1 MDHRRK
7 ASLTRRDVL
16 RLGTAAL
23 GAGALSG
30 ALAPPAADA
39 QTPRR
44 GGIFHIRGEDPV
56 GFDPH
61 LVFTYRTATNLSF
74 THSRLIRV
82 KSGASVK
89 PGTTPL
95 EPDLAESWTQPSD
108 TTYVFKLRQGVRWHN
123 KPPVNGR
130 ELTADDVK
138 YTYERFLSLRQN
150 PHRGLLEQVQKVEA
164 VDKHTVK
171 FTLSEP
177 FAWFPQILASTVMWI
192 LPREAGE
199 LHGDFRKPETCIGTG
214 PWMLERYEPA
224 VRLTFVRNPN
234 YFITGLPY
242 ADGVEVTVDEDP
254 SSRLAA
260 WLSGKYDFAP
270 EYDMVVRRVDLDV
283 ARQRKPRLQTAEFF
297 WLVGGIT
304 WMKLNQD
311 PFKDIRVRRALA
323 IASSWREI
331 LETNAF
337 SNGPHGAP
345 NPAVPAAFAEWSI
358 PISELPPDARRLYEQ
373 DIPEAKRL
381 LREAGYPN
389 GLKLPFETTAGY
401 GPDYVDGVQVALKNW
416 KAAGI
421 ETDLKLKEYGAFIAT
436 TFLGK
441 FEKMAGSLFGAWD
454 NPDSY
459 LYRFHIPGQP
469 TNGSEV
475 NDPKLTE
482 MIRLQRRTFDTAK
495 RRDIVYDIQRYA
507 AQQVYNLYAPTIN
520 VVSAWEPYVRNF
532 SPNFGHDY
540 GGRLMVAWLD
550 K

>member
-1 MDHRRK
+1 MDHDRRG
-7 ASLTRRDVL
+7 SLTRRDVL
-16 RLGTAAL
+16 RLGSAAL

-30 ALAPPAADA
+30 ALAPLADA
-39 QTPRR
+39 QTPKR
-44 GGIFHIRGEDPV
+44 GGTFHIRGEDPV

-95 EPDLAESWTQPSD
+95 EPDLAESWSRPND

-138 YTYERFLSLRQN
+138 YTYERFLGLRQN
-150 PHRGLLEQVQKVEA
+150 PHRGLLEQVQKIEA
-164 VDKHTVK
+164 LDKHTVT

-199 LHGDFRKPETCIGTG
+199 QYGDFRKPETCIGTG

-234 YFITGLPY
+234 YFIPGLPY
-242 ADGVEVTVDEDP
+242 ADSVEVTVDEDP

-304 WMKLNQD
+304 WMKLNQE
-311 PFKDIRVRRALA
+311 PFKDLRVRRAFALA
-323 IASSWREI
+323 GSWREI
-331 LETNAF
+331 IDTNAF
-337 SNGPHGAP
+337 SLGHGVP
-345 NPAVPAAFAEWSI
+345 NPAIPAAFKDWSL
-358 PISELPPDARRLYEQ
+358 PIDQLPPDTRRLYEQ
-373 DIPEAKRL
+373 DLPEAKRL
-381 LREAGYPN
+381 LAEAGHGK
-389 GLKLPFETTAGY
+389 GLKLPYETTPGF
-401 GPDYVDGVQVALKNW
+401 GPDYMDGVQIALKNW
-416 KAAGI
+416 KAAGA
-421 ETDLKLKEYGAFIAT
+421 DLDVRLKEYPAAVASI
-436 TFLGK
+436 LVGK
-441 FEKMAGSLFGAWD
+441 FDRFAGWLFGAWD

-459 LYRFHIPGQP
+459 LHRYHSPGQP
-469 TNGSEV
+469 TNASGV
-475 NDPKLTE
+475 NDPRVNE
-482 MIRLQRRTFDTAK
+482 MMRLQRRTVDEAK
-495 RRDIVYDIQRYA
+495 RREILYDLQRYLA
-507 AQQVYNLYAPTIN
+507 TQVYYLYGP
-520 VVSAWEPYVRNF
+520 SATVLAGWEPHVKNF
-532 SPNFGHDY
+532 GPNFGHDY
-540 GGRLMVAWLD
+540 GGRLMVAWID